1 MTSPLQPQFPDPRDL
16 PPGGC
21 KASPVAA
28 GGDLSPAYLRE
39 AYRLGMFPWTEEP
52 VTWWSPDPRGL
63 LELDRLHVSRSL
75 ARTLRRNPFK
85 VTVDAAF
92 SEVVAA
98 CAVEHRK
105 GGDWIT
111 AGFQAAYSEL
121 HRLGHAHSVE
131 CWQEGRLVGGI
142 YGVHVGGV
150 FCGESMFHRVD
161 DASKTAL
168 VHLVRLLQQG
178 GFAFL
183 DVQMVTEATR
193 RLGAA
198 EVPRS
203 EFLRRLHEAHDRP
216 VTFPVRLDPA

>member
-1 MTSPLQPQFPDPRDL
+1 MTPPLQPRFPDPRDL
-16 PPGGC
+16 PPGQRA
-21 KASPVAA
+21 ASPVAA
-28 GGDLSPAYLRE
+28 GGDLSPACLRE
-39 AYRLGMFPWTEEP
+39 AYRLGMFPWTEDP

-75 ARTLRRNPFK
+75 ARTLRRDPFK
-85 VTVDAAF
+85 VTVDGAF
-92 SEVVAA
+92 PEVVAA

-216 VTFPVRLDPA
+216 VQFPTRLHPA